1 MLREHVGS
9 TDPRRTNIGQ
19 ALINMAN
26 GEVKLLAKIE
36 TRNKDI
42 PNLMAK
48 RKQHRQASRRGERL
62 CRKRRAHK
70 VGQSNQKIAANGGRK
85 LSSCK
90 EVIPV
95 KDIINTEARF
105 SNRKRPEGWLTPT
118 ATQLVRTHLNWAKKM
133 KKLANVTDWCL
144 EINKFA
150 FMKLDDGTIFGVDY
164 QNGKMK
170 SFNGV
175 KDYVC
180 SRQDNIC
187 GMPGCQKKIDH
198 YHHVVPR
205 HEGGSDLPN
214 NIIGLCKECHN
225 LVHTGK
231 ATIPAD
237 GFKKKYGALS
247 VLNQAIP
254 HIYKGLVDI
263 FGADHVHL
271 CSGYETS
278 LMRKGIGLLKDH
290 HFDAIAIY
298 AACSG
303 EIPANIDDLP
313 ECHRV
318 RQFRR
323 HNRAIINNQRERT
336 YKLDGKV
343 VAKNRRP
350 RFEQPKST
358 PALSEARLTQEQV
371 SQLRVIRSHR
381 CHNNCNRILPGALYL
396 VDDKICVMTGQG
408 GHGTILSFKY
418 DITDDEGKPIGKKAK
433 DCKLLKKNAG
443 LVFIS

>member
-1 MLREHVGS
+1 MLHKHAGS
-9 TDPRRTNIGQ
+9 TDPGRTNIGE
-19 ALINMAN
+19 ALIDMAD
-26 GEVKLLAKIE
+26 GEVELLAKIE

-48 RKQHRQASRRGERL
+48 RRGCRQASRRGERL
-62 CRKRRAHK
+62 RRKRRAHK
-70 VGQSNQKIAANGGRK
+70 VGQSNKKIAANGGRK

-90 EVIPV
+90 EIVPV

-170 SFNGV
+170 GFNDV
-175 KDYVC
+175 KDYVH
-180 SRQDNIC
+180 SRQRGIC

-198 YHHVVPR
+198 YHHVMPR

-214 NIIGLCKECHN
+214 NIIGLCEECHS

-231 ATIPAD
+231 ATISAV

-278 LMRKGIGLLKDH
+278 IVRKEIGLLKDH
-290 HFDAIAIY
+290 HLDAVAIY
-298 AACSG
+298 VACLG
-303 EIPANIDDLP
+303 EVLANLDDLP
-313 ECHRV
+313 ECHWV
-318 RQFRR
+318 KQFRR
-323 HNRAIINNQRERT
+323 HNRAIVNSQCERT

-343 VAKNRRP
+343 VAKNRKP
-350 RFEQPKST
+350 RFEQPKNM
-358 PALSEARLTQEQV
+358 PALSEAGLTQEQV
-371 SQLRVIRSHR
+371 SQLKAIPSRRR
-381 CHNNCNRILPGALYL
+381 YNNLNRILPGASYL
-396 VDDKICVMTGQG
+396 VDGKICVLTRQCC
-408 GHGTILSFKY
+408 HGIYLFFKHNM
-418 DITDDEGKPIGKKAK
+418 IDDEGNAIGKKAK
-433 DCKLLKKNAG
+433 DCKLLKKNTG